1 MKNSPK
7 SEQDRL
13 ESLYSYGVLDTA
25 PEESFDKI
33 TKLASYI
40 CGTPVAVISLIDKDR
55 QWFKSIHGIDRL
67 TEISRE
73 DSICTYAIEQEKIFI
88 VPDALKD
95 PRFQNN
101 PFVIGGPKIR
111 FYAGASL
118 VTPEGQKIGTLC
130 VMDTHPRNM
139 SDEQIEAMKTL
150 SEQVI
155 DLLELRKS
163 HKQLYE
169 QHQLLVNKARLQTI
183 GELAGGVCHQ
193 INNPLAII
201 VGRSMILRSQLK
213 QKFSDDQEVLKELDV
228 IDQTSQR
235 ISGILKALRMY
246 AKDFGN
252 EVTINSVNEIV
263 DDAMTLIKGKLTAQK
278 VNLHY
283 ERGEEARA
291 LMNKNQISQV
301 VLDLLNN
308 AVEAMEETPS
318 KELTVEIQA
327 DEKNIH
333 LVVTDSGK
341 GIREE
346 ESDKIFEPFFTTKNR
361 HFGVGLSNA
370 KNFMNQHKGRIQL
383 LKKKNPT
390 QFIVTIP
397 KSA

>member
-1 MKNSPK
+1 MTNSPK
-7 SEQDRL
+7 FELQRQDDLDSYDVLDSLPEKEFDRL
-13 ESLYSYGVLDTA
+13 
-25 PEESFDKI
+25 

-40 CGTPVAVISLIDKDR
+40 CGTPVALISLIDKDR
-55 QWFKSIHGIDRL
+55 QWFKSNIGFEDVTETPRELAFCQHTILQDNVL
-67 TEISRE
+67 EIS
-73 DSICTYAIEQEKIFI
+73 
-88 VPDALKD
+88 DATQDDRTKNH
-95 PRFQNN
+95 PG
-101 PFVIGGPKIR
+101 VTGGSKIR
-111 FYAGASL
+111 FYAGAPL
-118 VTPEGQKIGTLC
+118 TTPNGHNIGTLC
-130 VMDTHPRNM
+130 VVDYKPHKLT
-139 SDEQIEAMKTL
+139 DEQTEALKTL
-150 SEQVI
+150 SAQVI
-155 DLLELRKS
+155 ELLELRKANL
-163 HKQLYE
+163 QLSE

-213 QKFSDDQEVLKELDV
+213 QKLAEDQEVLKELDV

-252 EVTINSVNEIV
+252 EITVNSVNEIV
-263 DDAMTLIKGKLTAQK
+263 DDAMTLIKGKLSAEK
-278 VNLHY
+278 VTLHY
-283 ERGEEARA
+283 DRGEEARA

-318 KELTVEIQA
+318 KELTVEIQT

-333 LVVTDSGK
+333 LVVTDTGK

-346 ESDKIFEPFFTTKNR
+346 ESDKIFEPFFSTKNR

-390 QFIVTIP
+390 QFVVTIP

>member
-1 MKNSPK
+1 MTTNKKEKERQN
-7 SEQDRL
+7 DL
-13 ESLYSYGVLDTA
+13 ESYKVLDSF
-25 PEESFDKI
+25 PEAEFDKL

-40 CGTPVAVISLIDKDR
+40 CGTPIALISLIDNDR
-55 QWFKSIHGIDRL
+55 QWFKSNLGLDGVTETPRDIAFCNQAIQQEQVF
-67 TEISRE
+67 EIS
-73 DSICTYAIEQEKIFI
+73 
-88 VPDALKD
+88 DALIDDRFKD
-95 PRFQNN
+95 N
-101 PFVIGGPKIR
+101 PFVTGAPKIR
-111 FYAGASL
+111 FYAGAPL
-118 VTPEGQKIGTLC
+118 VSPQGNHLGTLC
-130 VMDTHPRNM
+130 VIDQKPHKLSP
-139 SDEQIEAMKTL
+139 EQIEALKTL
-150 SEQVI
+150 SSQVI
-155 DLLELRKS
+155 ELLELRRANQ
-163 HKQLYE
+163 QLAD

-213 QKFSDDQEVLKELDV
+213 QKLANDPDVLKELDV

-252 EVTINSVNEIV
+252 EVTENSVNEIV

-278 VNLHY
+278 VTLHY
-283 ERGEEARA
+283 ERGEDVRA

-308 AVEAMEETPS
+308 AVEAMEESTS
-318 KELTVEIQA
+318 KELKVEIQT

-333 LVVTDSGK
+333 LLVSDTGTGVRD
-341 GIREE
+341 E
-346 ESDKIFEPFFTTKNR
+346 ESDKIFEPFFSTKNR

-370 KNFMNQHKGRIQL
+370 RNFMNQHKGQIQL
-383 LKKKNPT
+383 LKKMNPT
-390 QFIVTIP
+390 QFKVSIP

>member
-1 MKNSPK
+1 MATTKKEHERQN
-7 SEQDRL
+7 DL
-13 ESLYSYGVLDTA
+13 ESYKVLDSF
-25 PEESFDKI
+25 PEAEFDKL

-40 CGTPVAVISLIDKDR
+40 CGTPIALISLIDNDR
-55 QWFKSIHGIDRL
+55 QWFKSNVGLDGVTETSRDIAFCNEAIQQDQVF
-67 TEISRE
+67 EIS
-73 DSICTYAIEQEKIFI
+73 
-88 VPDALKD
+88 DALKD
-95 PRFQNN
+95 DRFKNN
-101 PFVIGGPKIR
+101 PLVAGEPNIR
-111 FYAGASL
+111 FYAGAPL
-118 VTPEGQKIGTLC
+118 VSPNGNKIGTLC
-130 VMDTHPRNM
+130 VIAHKPHKL
-139 SDEQIEAMKTL
+139 SPEQTEALKTL
-150 SEQVI
+150 SSQVI
-155 DLLELRKS
+155 ELLELRKANQ
-163 HKQLYE
+163 QLSE

-213 QKFSDDQEVLKELDV
+213 QKLAGDSDVLKELDV

-252 EVTINSVNEIV
+252 EIAENSVNEIV

-278 VNLHY
+278 VTLQY
-283 ERGEEARA
+283 DRGEDVRA

-318 KELTVEIQA
+318 KELKVEIQA

-333 LVVTDSGK
+333 LLVTDTGK

-346 ESDKIFEPFFTTKNR
+346 ESDKIFEPFFSTKHR

-370 KNFMNQHKGRIQL
+370 RNFMNQHRGQIQL
-383 LKKKNPT
+383 TKKMNPT
-390 QFIVTIP
+390 QFKVTIP